1 MVFSYKPFEIKLLKV
16 GKISKHITK
25 CNGKEYPKSKLYLHS
40 SLNGLH
46 YELYDMGNVSLQ
58 EWHGNIK
65 GRGILIFLPNKPRK
79 KKEIRM

>member
-16 GKISKHITK
+16 GKVSKHITK
-25 CNGKEYPKSKLYLHS
+25 CNGKEYPKSKIYLPS
-40 SLNGLH
+40 SFNNLQ
-46 YELYDMGNVSLQ
+46 YELYEMGDVHLS

-65 GRGILIFLPNKPRK
+65 GKGILIFLPNKPRK